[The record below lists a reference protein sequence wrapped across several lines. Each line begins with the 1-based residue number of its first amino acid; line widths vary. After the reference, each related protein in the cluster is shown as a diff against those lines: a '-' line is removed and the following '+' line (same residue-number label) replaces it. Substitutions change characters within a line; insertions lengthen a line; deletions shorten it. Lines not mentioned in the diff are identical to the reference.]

1 MGTTY
6 EEIKKKLKEYQAEG
20 TTNKIKAVR
29 TVNTLFD
36 LCRKYCKYRPEEFS
50 EVIDSLKDKIDNDKK
65 FNCTNTAEEL
75 TVSGKMYIDFFTKH
89 IFVIMEMKK
98 SLLANFIIFSSW
110 RENMNLKFL
119 KY

>member
-50 EVIDSLKDKIDNDKK
+50 
-65 FNCTNTAEEL
+65 
-75 TVSGKMYIDFFTKH
+75 
-89 IFVIMEMKK
+89 
-98 SLLANFIIFSSW
+98 
-110 RENMNLKFL
+110 
-119 KY
+119 